1 MDTVHGMF
9 MSAVTKKR
17 SRVSPESM
25 QGQSFYG
32 VQAAER
38 GLVTGIVPSRAVM
51 LARLTTSHGA
61 KP

>member
-1 MDTVHGMF
+1 MF